1 MRKAG
6 ASGSGPASPKDAT
19 LSFASMES
27 PPVETPASSSSD
39 ISGRHQALYRVAR
52 KEVARALD
60 AAGTGQPFDV
70 GNLQVVA
77 SGLVEALA
85 TGDALLALTLGG
97 DTHLDL
103 ARHMVN
109 VAIYAIRIGRGIG
122 YSDDDLR
129 RLALAA
135 CLHDVG
141 MVIVPRRMLE
151 KVGPLSPEEV
161 TLLRQHPEK
170 GFRFLKT
177 LGSEFEW
184 VATVALQ
191 EQERADG
198 SGYPQ
203 GLKTDQVH
211 EFAKIVGLAD
221 MYDAL
226 THPRPNEKPRGPFD
240 AMKEITGIGRRLF
253 PTHLL
258 KGLIQGLSTF
268 PVGSLV
274 RLNSKEVARV
284 VATNPAFP
292 LRPTVDVLTGPQGDQ
307 MSSPRLVDLAQNSL
321 LYITDS
327 LTIDAPGGS
336 GAA

>member
-6 ASGSGPASPKDAT
+6 ASGPGPASPKET
-19 LSFASMES
+19 PLSFAQME
-27 PPVETPASSSSD
+27 PLPVEATPSASPEM
-39 ISGRHQALYRVAR
+39 SGHHQALYRAAR
-52 KEVARALD
+52 KETARALE

-70 GNLQVVA
+70 GSLQVVA

-109 VAIYAIRIGRGIG
+109 VAIYAIRIGRGVG

-141 MVIVPRRMLE
+141 MVIIPRRTME

-161 TLLRQHPEK
+161 TLLRQHPER

-191 EQERADG
+191 EQEREDG

-203 GLKTDQVH
+203 GLKTDQIH
-211 EFAKIVGLAD
+211 EYAKIVGLAD

-240 AMKEITGIGRRLF
+240 AMKEITGVGRRLF

-292 LRPTVDVLTGPQGDQ
+292 LRPVVDVLTGPQGEQ
-307 MSSPRLVDLAQNSL
+307 ISSPRRVDLAQNSL